1 MFLDKF
7 LKKPEPEPQEPHH
20 SIKNEEPTL
29 KDTPDMLEITGDYAH
44 WYMLYGKGYTIYQTT
59 EYVFKELL
67 QQSSIVRNADTG
79 NMYIEL
85 VLDGDIAYKGTTKA
99 DILFEYVSGIIDD
112 NKQGII
118 NYGYQSTSVLKIT
131 RL

>member
-1 MFLDKF
+1 MFLDKL
-7 LKKPEPEPQEPHH
+7 LKKPEPEQEVHH
-20 SIKNEEPTL
+20 IKDEEPILVDDPNTL
-29 KDTPDMLEITGDYAH
+29 IITGDYAH

-85 VLDGDIAYKGTTKA
+85 VLDGDIVYKGTTKA
-99 DILFEYVSGIIDD
+99 DILFEYVSDIIDD

-131 RL
+131 KL